1 VTHLLHKVP
10 DLATL
15 LLPRIMSEPRKPAL
29 EAIKKEQFLYYR
41 VGEVVPPGRPVNAMN
56 SDSTLQLPGC
66 FLQRRLWY
74 LAVWLG
80 LTLLLFWEPASK
92 LIVFSL
98 RNDTAS
104 HILLIPFLSAYV
116 IFADRKFIFRR
127 LNSAPALCLVLASFG
142 LGIFVWQHFG
152 RSSTLPDNY
161 LSANALAIVL
171 CWAAGFALLFGWPS
185 FRMAAFP
192 LLLLL
197 LMIPFPESLLQKTIY
212 FLQEGS
218 ADIAGVVFDL
228 LGVPALRQG
237 FVFRLAHVN
246 IEVAQECSGIR
257 SSIALVI
264 LALLVAHSC
273 FSKFWKKAVFVIAGL
288 LMMVVK
294 NGVRI
299 ATLTILASYV
309 DPSFLYGRLHQEGG
323 VVFFLMGLIL
333 LLPVYWLLRHGEGRP
348 HVSPSQGSLP

>member
-1 VTHLLHKVP
+1 MNL
-10 DLATL
+10 
-15 LLPRIMSEPRKPAL
+15 EPAL
-29 EAIKKEQFLYYR
+29 NMQ
-41 VGEVVPPGRPVNAMN
+41 GR
-56 SDSTLQLPGC
+56 QLR
-66 FLQRRLWY
+66 QRLLY

-80 LTLLLFWEPASK
+80 LTLLLFWKPASK

-104 HILLIPFLSAYV
+104 HILVIPFISAYV
-116 IFADRKFIFRR
+116 IFTDRRSIFRR
-127 LNSAPALCLVLASFG
+127 LNSAPALCFVLASFG
-142 LGIFVWQHFG
+142 FAISVWQHLG
-152 RSSTLPDNY
+152 LSSTLLDNY
-161 LSANALAIVL
+161 LSANALSIVL

-197 LMIPFPESLLQKTIY
+197 LMIPLPESLLQKAIY

-218 ADIAGVVFDL
+218 ADIAEIVFDL
-228 LGVPALRQG
+228 FGVPALREG
-237 FVFRLAHVN
+237 FVFRLAHIN

-264 LALLVAHSC
+264 LALLVAHSS

-288 LMMVVK
+288 VMMVVK

-309 DPSFLYGRLHQEGG
+309 DPGFLYGRLHREGG
-323 VVFFLMGLIL
+323 VVFFLIGLTL
-333 LLPVYWLLRHGEGRP
+333 LLPVYWLLRRGEGRLN
-348 HVSPSQGSLP
+348 VSSSEGTLP